1 MCAVRAEILTIRW
14 SRCHFVTFFSQ
25 PFLPFLYLRTCAL
38 HDNVTARRIG
48 AQGLESQV
56 LEGTPQV
63 AGVEFLIDTAAAY
76 NLQRTANRH
85 ELAPLYSHRLSEINV
100 DEILSR
106 LGHFEMRIMLRQLL
120 DIALR
125 EPVLEALAVEGIR
138 LGVDVFVVERIVA
151 RRQDALHLEGQP
163 AAVARQVREELDV
176 IARAAERGDVRPVLG
191 IAVVGHTLVPS
202 CRAPR
207 STADRSWSA
216 TAGRPS
222 SCGWHSS

>member
-38 HDNVTARRIG
+38 HDNVAARRIG

-85 ELAPLYSHRLSEINV
+85 ELAPLYSHRLSEINNT
-100 DEILSR
+100 
-106 LGHFEMRIMLRQLL
+106 IMKLTEKASDAKVRYITSDSSINELK
-120 DIALR
+120 
-125 EPVLEALAVEGIR
+125 
-138 LGVDVFVVERIVA
+138 ERIGTTDNNIEVLIVF
-151 RRQDALHLEGQP
+151 D
-163 AAVARQVREELDV
+163 
-176 IARAAERGDVRPVLG
+176 PV
-191 IAVVGHTLVPS
+191 
-202 CRAPR
+202 
-207 STADRSWSA
+207 
-216 TAGRPS
+216 
-222 SCGWHSS
+222 